1 MFNGLQHGRHG
12 EQTSNKGTNWTLP
25 ADVKIKLKRIK
36 RAKQTPK
43 YDLENIGLEFAVEV
57 KNMFNGIQLAD
68 REPDELWS
76 DIRDIVKETA
86 DKMVPKAKRKKV
98 TKWLSDEAVK
108 IADERRDVRSKGD
121 DKEYRRLNAAFQ
133 RIARQD
139 KEESLK
145 EKCREIEENNKMGRT
160 RDLYR
165 EIKEITGSYSSRC
178 GAMKL
183 STGKVVT
190 EGKEVKEIWQQ
201 YTEEL
206 YRRDPNATDSFNE
219 NIYEDEPEVM
229 EIEVKEALRHIS
241 NRKSAG
247 CDGIP
252 IALLKAGGEEAVK
265 VMTGL
270 CNCIWKRKE
279 WPTDW
284 KKSVY
289 VPIYEKGDKQECGN
303 YRTIALISH
312 ASKVLLRIIQ
322 RRLEVFLIPELPI
335 EQAGFR
341 RGRGTRDH
349 IANLRWMM
357 EKAREHQRDLYM
369 CFIDYKKAFDCV
381 DHERMWVILRDMG
394 VPVHLIVLLRR
405 LYTNQEATVRTEF
418 GETDNIDIGKRVR
431 QGCILSPLLFNIYA
445 ENIVREALEEWERGI
460 SIGGRMVTN
469 LRYADDTTLLTG
481 TQEDLIEL
489 AGRVRLAS
497 EKAGLYLNVAKTKV
511 MTTGDIGAVTVDGK
525 YIEVV
530 TKLIFVFLGALITE
544 DGLCEKE
551 VRRRIA
557 IVRQPRGVTPK
568 SLV

>member
-1 MFNGLQHGRHG
+1 MKNRFNGL
-12 EQTSNKGTNWTLP
+12 
-25 ADVKIKLKRIK
+25 
-36 RAKQTPK
+36 
-43 YDLENIGLEFAVEV
+43 
-57 KNMFNGIQLAD
+57 QLAD
-68 REPDELWS
+68 REPEELWN

-86 DKMVPKAKRKKV
+86 DKRVPKAKRKKV

-108 IADERRDVRSKGD
+108 IADERREVRNKGD

-133 RIARQD
+133 RRARQD
-139 KEESLK
+139 KEQGIK
-145 EKCREIEENNKMGRT
+145 EKCRQIEESNKMGRT

-165 EIKEITGSYSSRC
+165 EIKEMTGSYSSRC
-178 GAMKL
+178 AAMKL

-206 YRRDPNATDSFNE
+206 YGRDPNATDSFNE

-252 IALLKAGGEEAVK
+252 IELLKAGGEEAVK

-289 VPIYEKGDKQECGN
+289 VPIYKKGDKKECGN

-312 ASKVLLRIIQ
+312 ASKVLLRGIQ

-341 RGRGTRDH
+341 R
-349 IANLRWMM
+349 
-357 EKAREHQRDLYM
+357 
-369 CFIDYKKAFDCV
+369 
-381 DHERMWVILRDMG
+381 ERN
-394 VPVHLIVLLRR
+394 
-405 LYTNQEATVRTEF
+405 T
-418 GETDNIDIGKRVR
+418 
-431 QGCILSPLLFNIYA
+431 
-445 ENIVREALEEWERGI
+445 
-460 SIGGRMVTN
+460 
-469 LRYADDTTLLTG
+469 
-481 TQEDLIEL
+481 
-489 AGRVRLAS
+489 
-497 EKAGLYLNVAKTKV
+497 
-511 MTTGDIGAVTVDGK
+511 
-525 YIEVV
+525 
-530 TKLIFVFLGALITE
+530 
-544 DGLCEKE
+544 
-551 VRRRIA
+551 
-557 IVRQPRGVTPK
+557 
-568 SLV
+568 